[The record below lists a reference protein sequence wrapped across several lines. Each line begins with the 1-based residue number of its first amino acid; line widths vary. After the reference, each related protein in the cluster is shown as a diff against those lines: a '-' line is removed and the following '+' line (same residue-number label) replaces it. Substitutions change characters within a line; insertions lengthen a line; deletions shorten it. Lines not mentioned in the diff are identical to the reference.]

1 MNAETLSYFWVEAQ
15 ELVSQ
20 LEAGLLSYEQHP
32 EVLPELFRFAHTLK
46 GGARVVRRETIA
58 DLAHAMED
66 VLAHHRE
73 AATRLGKQ
81 EIMELLH
88 IVDAVRA
95 ELNPAQANSA
105 ANSGEGAARA
115 LVAAGDLQTVRIE
128 ASEMDGL
135 AEGVHEASALSAA
148 LRVEIEGLV
157 QLRKSG
163 SSAELA
169 EKMAEQERRFTTLTA
184 SLELELRRLGQQL
197 GRLRLI
203 EASRAFPEL
212 ERAAHDAAVLTGKQ
226 IAFAARGGGVKL
238 DGHVLSPLRGA
249 LLHLVRNAV
258 AHGVETPELRRECG
272 KPDGGCVELLVE
284 RRGARIAFVLRDDG
298 AGIDLAAVRRAA
310 AGRGLPVA
318 GDAGFDLIFQPGV
331 STSSAVSDLSG
342 RGVGLDAVRM
352 TVRKLKGS
360 IEVHSEPG
368 RGTRFEIV
376 VPVSLSSMQALV
388 VGIGARRLLVP
399 LDTVAATVLLVP
411 GNCAARGDGR
421 ILLHEDRAL
430 PLHDLHPWLEPDGK
444 RKQPRMAL
452 VLATSR
458 GQVALAAHAL
468 FGTRE
473 IIVRPLPGAAG
484 ESALVLGTAFDSQGD
499 PELVL
504 DPEGLGQSGRA
515 ERIDAAPRLKPRR
528 ILVVD
533 DSLTTRMLEQS
544 ILEGAGYEVDL
555 ASSAQEGLQKA
566 MQDQYGLIVTDV
578 EMPGMNGYEFTAE
591 TRRRPELRAIPVI
604 MVSSLGSEESRKRGA
619 DAGVSAYI
627 VKGEFDQG
635 TFLGVVR
642 EWLG

>member
-1 MNAETLSYFWVEAQ
+1 MEAQ
-15 ELVSQ
+15 ELASQ
-20 LEAGLLSYEQHP
+20 LEAGLLSYDEHP

-46 GGARVVRRETIA
+46 GGARVVRREVIA

-73 AATRLGKQ
+73 AATQLGKQ
-81 EIMELLH
+81 EIMELLR
-88 IVDAVRA
+88 IVDAVRS
-95 ELNPAQANSA
+95 ELTPPEVSMA
-105 ANSGEGAARA
+105 ANASDGGARGP
-115 LVAAGDLQTVRIE
+115 VGPGDLQTVRID
-128 ASEMDGL
+128 STEMDDL
-135 AEGVHEASALSAA
+135 AAGVHEASALSAA
-148 LRVEIEGLV
+148 LRAELDGLA
-157 QLRKSG
+157 QLRKRG
-163 SSAELA
+163 ISSELA
-169 EKMAEQERRFTTLTA
+169 EKVAEQDRRFTTLTG
-184 SLELELRRLGQQL
+184 SLELQLRRLGQQL
-197 GRLRLI
+197 GVLRLI

-212 ERAAHDAAVLTGKQ
+212 ERAAHDAAVFTDKQ
-226 IAFAARGGGVKL
+226 IAFAVRGGGVKL

-258 AHGVETPELRRECG
+258 AHGIETPELRRERG
-272 KPDGGCVELLVE
+272 KPEAGCVEVLVE

-298 AGIDLAAVRRAA
+298 AGIDLPAVRRAA
-310 AGRGLPVA
+310 AERGLPIA
-318 GDAGFDLIFQPGV
+318 DDAGFDLIFQPGV

-360 IEVHSEPG
+360 IEVSSQPG
-368 RGTRFEIV
+368 CGTRFEIV
-376 VPVSLSSMQALV
+376 VPVSLSSMPALV

-399 LDTVAATVLLVP
+399 LDTIAATVLLVP
-411 GNCAARGDGR
+411 GNWAARGDGR
-421 ILLHEDRAL
+421 VLLHEDSAL
-430 PLHDLHPWLEPDGK
+430 PLHDLQSLLEPDGK
-444 RKQPRMAL
+444 RKEPRVAL

-458 GQVALAAHAL
+458 GRVALAADGL

-484 ESALVLGTAFDSQGD
+484 ESALVLGTSFDSQGD

-504 DPEGLGQSGRA
+504 DPEGLGQSARGA
-515 ERIDAAPRLKPRR
+515 ERVDEAPRRKSRR

-619 DAGVSAYI
+619 EAGISAYI

-635 TFLGVVR
+635 AFLGVVR